1 MADSTHDAMA
11 FASTFKRFLDD
22 VISAVPPLTPEF
34 AKALEEHF
42 GQPPAKLPVLTEAFP
57 PYQHADLQAALD
69 SLFVASGRTF
79 RLEGVTRDHEY
90 GDPLSL
96 AHLLSNSSLQPGPV
110 QYAHVPSGPETSVA
124 CVQRGLYF
132 VNDGERRFAM
142 LVQAKHDWRREIS
155 VEVMAPTSGSAE
167 RVLAELRGQMR
178 ARSVYRGKV
187 LSLGQNAQHELQV
200 QHHKLPELTP
210 EQLILPQGLRERI
223 ERHTVVFA
231 QRSAALAAAGRH
243 LKRGILL
250 HGPPGTGK
258 TLTAMYLAARMPDRT
273 VLLLSGRGLGLI
285 EASCAMA
292 RALQPSTVIIEDVD
306 LVAEE
311 RTRLNNCNAP
321 LLFELL
327 NQMDGIGEDADVL
340 FILTTNRPDILEPA
354 LAARPGRI
362 DQAIEVPLPDAD
374 CRRRLIELYAR
385 GLTLKVDRL
394 DDTVQKTAGA
404 SAAFMRE
411 LLRRAAL
418 IASDEQRLATVEQ
431 RHLDAAIREIVVM
444 GGSLTRSLLG
454 ATQVEALT
462 S

>member
-1 MADSTHDAMA
+1 MTDEKQDLVA

-22 VISAVPPLTPEF
+22 VISAVPTAPPPF

-42 GQPPAKLPVLTEAFP
+42 GQPPTKLPVLTEGFQ
-57 PYQHADLQAALD
+57 PYEHADLQAALD
-69 SLFVASGRTF
+69 SFLATGGRRF
-79 RLEGVTRDHEY
+79 RLEGVTNEESY
-90 GDPLSL
+90 GDSINLP
-96 AHLLSNSSLQPGPV
+96 ALLSKTTLKPGPV
-110 QYAHVPSGPETSVA
+110 QYVHIASGPDSSAA
-124 CVQRGLYF
+124 CVQRGLYLVDEGSEPF
-132 VNDGERRFAM
+132 ALLLHARNDWKREVN
-142 LVQAKHDWRREIS
+142 L
-155 VEVMAPTSGSAE
+155 EVMARTPADAE
-167 RVLAELRGQMR
+167 RTLAAIRVEMR

-187 LSLGQNAQHELQV
+187 LSLGQTPQHELV
-200 QHHKLPELTP
+200 VNHHRLPEITS
-210 EQLILPQGLRERI
+210 EQLILPAGLRERV
-223 ERHTVVFA
+223 ERQSVVFA
-231 QRSAALAAAGRH
+231 RHSAALAAAGRH

-258 TLTAMYLAARMPDRT
+258 TLTAMYLASRMQGRT
-273 VLLLSGRGLGLI
+273 VLLLSGRGLGLL

-311 RTRLNNCNAP
+311 RTRLNNCNTP

-354 LAARPGRI
+354 LAARPGRV
-362 DQAIEVPLPDAD
+362 DQAIEIPLPDAE
-374 CRRRLIELYAR
+374 CRRRLIDLYGR
-385 GLTLKVDRL
+385 GLTLRL
-394 DDTVQKTAGA
+394 DNFNGIVERTAGA

-418 IASDEQRLATVEQ
+418 IATDETGLAVVNQ
-431 RHLDAAIREIVVM
+431 KHIDDAIRELVIA

-454 ATQVEALT
+454 ATQVAE
-462 S
+462 SG